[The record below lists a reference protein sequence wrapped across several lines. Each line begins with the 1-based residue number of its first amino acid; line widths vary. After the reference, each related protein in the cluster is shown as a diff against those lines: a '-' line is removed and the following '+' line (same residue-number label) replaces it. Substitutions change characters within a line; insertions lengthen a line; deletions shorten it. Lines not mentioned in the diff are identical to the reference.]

1 MACESA
7 AAAIEPLAAW
17 AAGASSLPEARQV
30 LSRRL
35 DDEFTSRLRTAAI
48 LQRAI
53 VHPAA
58 HWLLFQSVKLIPAF
72 QGILF
77 QKTR

>member
-1 MACESA
+1 MT
-7 AAAIEPLAAW
+7 
-17 AAGASSLPEARQV
+17 
-30 LSRRL
+30 LSRRI
-35 DDEFTSRLRTAAI
+35 DNEFASRLRTAAI

-58 HWLLFQSVKLIPAF
+58 RWLLFQSVKLIPAF